1 MKLYVVTQ
9 GEYSDYHIEKIFLDK
24 KKAENYAEYHSTYY
38 YKAQVEE
45 WETGDEDYEI
55 IKNGYYCVSLNY
67 MLFQDAR
74 FKWFYKLSHYQVEKT
89 YKKDHIEKETI
100 NQFSRDDIEFSIF
113 RYVKDEV
120 SQEEAIEKVVKIAQD
135 ILTFVLDQ
143 LNQGASWEDIKK
155 IYEEKQL

>member
-24 KKAENYAEYHSTYY
+24 DKAENYAKYHR
-38 YKAQVEE
+38 AEVEE
-45 WETGDEDYEI
+45 WETDDEDYEI
-55 IKNGYYCVSLNY
+55 IKNGYYYISLDY
-67 MLFQDAR
+67 KFFQDAR
-74 FKWFYKLSHYQVEKT
+74 FKWFYKLTNYQVKQTYNKESNGTTKIDQYYKEK
-89 YKKDHIEKETI
+89 Y
-100 NQFSRDDIEFSIF
+100 FFVS
-113 RYVKDEV
+113 RYVKDDTT
-120 SQEEAIEKVVKIAQD
+120 QEEAIEKVVKIAQD